1 MPDSCCESRLLL
13 PSPSQ
18 SVSQWTYL
26 GNHRGQRR
34 VREIRKGENKV
45 EKGRK
50 GKERRKGR
58 NSSPLLVHSDQQG
71 SYHFVTSFMNSDPL
85 QEVSLLLSWAFV
97 LAEFRVFFSEVRN
110 HHLHLTKSAG
120 RQSGLY
126 WRNSGFFTTE
136 APPEGGRGEKPLGL
150 WCPHLSSHWDS
161 HHRRHFRQNW
171 VLGKA
176 GNKSA
181 LSLLAGGCY
190 GNRIHCRV

>member
-1 MPDSCCESRLLL
+1 MLWIET
-13 PSPSQ
+13 PSPISQ
-18 SVSQWTYL
+18 PVCFTVDPLRKSQRIEKSQ
-26 GNHRGQRR
+26 GNKERR
-34 VREIRKGENKV
+34 EQGRE
-45 EKGRK
+45 
-50 GKERRKGR
+50 GKERKRKKER
-58 NSSPLLVHSDQQG
+58 EEFLSSPRSFRPAGLLPLCHIPHEQWPPPG
-71 SYHFVTSFMNSDPL
+71 SQPS
-85 QEVSLLLSWAFV
+85 AV
-97 LAEFRVFFSEVRN
+97 LGLCVGRIQSIFSEVRN